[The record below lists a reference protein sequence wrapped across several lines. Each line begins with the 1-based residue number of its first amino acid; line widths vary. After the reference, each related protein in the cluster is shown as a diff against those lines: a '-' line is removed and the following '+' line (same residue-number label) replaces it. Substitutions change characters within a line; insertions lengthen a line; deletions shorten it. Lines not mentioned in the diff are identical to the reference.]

1 MNTISGDLIEKLQ
14 FIRSKYGNL
23 DVDVNVWG
31 GEHYSIQSLCVDTT
45 TADYMESDEL
55 PSLYIEIDMEENKNR
70 QEPFIYEN

>member
-1 MNTISGDLIEKLQ
+1 MLKLDTLIEKLQ

-23 DVDVNVWG
+23 DVDVNVWS